1 MLGARLDVRGRV
13 DKKTSADRFEQMAE
27 HNPIGSRIVREIASD
42 GSIVIRDERCA
53 CSFRRLRAGAIE
65 VRIVGT
71 DSGQFG
77 TAIIDE
83 VALAIV
89 REGSIELLLDA
100 TESSIM
106 SVAVS
111 TAWARFFELNR
122 HNVKRVTVLATSKA
136 TTLAMGMVRYL
147 SKTGDLIQIHSD
159 RVRYEARKQM
169 LASLQRSGG

>member
-1 MLGARLDVRGRV
+1 VRGRA
-13 DKKTSADRFEQMAE
+13 DKKTSPDRFEQMAE
-27 HNPIGSRIVREIASD
+27 QNPLGSRIVREIAND
-42 GSIVIRDERCA
+42 GSIVIRDEKCA

-65 VRIVGT
+65 VRIAGT

-77 TAIIDE
+77 TAVIDE

-106 SVAVS
+106 SVTVT

-122 HNVKRVTVLATSKA
+122 QNLQRVTILATSKA
-136 TTLAMGMVRYL
+136 TTLAMGLVRYL
-147 SKTGDLIQIHSD
+147 SRTGDLIQILSD
-159 RVRYEARKQM
+159 RVRYEARRQM
-169 LASLQRSGG
+169 LASFQRSGG